1 MKKPVLKTGFPK
13 KYFPL
18 KKQLITVDWSYQLL
32 FIIKANVI
40 Y

>member
-18 KKQLITVDWSYQLL
+18 KKQLITVDWHINYYS
-32 FIIKANVI
+32 
-40 Y
+40 